1 MAQCM
6 TNQNRENEQ
15 DTRATADD
23 VGLQQCHVS
32 LTAAS
37 VTACLQHTRVHT
49 AALYQATA
57 HTSAIQ
63 LPWKLPCVNDLILM
77 ADPDGRKIISDIA
90 VFVLKRDVKL
100 QLTN

>member
-57 HTSAIQ
+57 HTSAHCCTVSSYNTHECHTAAMEVTLCQ
-63 LPWKLPCVNDLILM
+63 
-77 ADPDGRKIISDIA
+77 
-90 VFVLKRDVKL
+90 
-100 QLTN
+100 